1 MMKNKNQSTINA
13 AISSVGEI
21 VNEVGD
27 AVVDIAENVAQA
39 SQAVDETISTIEDT
53 VDEVKQIAD
62 DAPSF
67 NEVMRAITKD
77 ARVGHFIVD
86 VLSGMNVIEAS
97 KNHFKDAE
105 EPSIDSLVKE
115 AEQRGYLRGR
125 NEQIEVKMRETAPE
139 TSAQPLRNETSILNR
154 IRRSVWE
161 R

>member
-21 VNEVGD
+21 VEEVGD
-27 AVVDIAENVAQA
+27 AVVDIVENVAQA
-39 SQAVDETISTIEDT
+39 SQEVNETISTIEDT
-53 VDEVKQIAD
+53 IDEVKQITDA
-62 DAPSF
+62 APSF
-67 NEVMRAITKD
+67 KDVMRSIAKD
-77 ARVGHFIVD
+77 VRVGHFIVD
-86 VLSGMNVIEAS
+86 VLSGVNVIDAS
-97 KNHFKDAE
+97 RNHFKDAD

-139 TSAQPLRNETSILNR
+139 NAPQPSRNETSILNR
-154 IRRSVWE
+154 LRRSVWE